1 MKAPEI
7 QGLQCVA
14 LLTQG
19 DLVATWKAVQESL
32 QREVEVRIAQP
43 GADHD
48 QVVHFLDIS
57 RMIARLSHPH
67 LAQIHDVVTGPE
79 ATYVVMEHVAGASL
93 AEMAAGT
100 GPLKSSQVL
109 PLAEQLASAIDHAWT
124 QAQIV
129 FRNLK
134 PQNIRVN
141 SRGILKLSEFS
152 LAVHVAGGVDPTVI
166 DKGMVVGT
174 PHYVSPEQARAD
186 ADIDTRSDM
195 YAFGAILY
203 YLVTGTAPFEGKDQ
217 HEIFEKQISGQIPH
231 PRTLS
236 PSLPLPLCQ
245 LIARLM
251 MKSPSERYAN
261 WTDILADIR
270 RLQSG
275 KGIVRPP
282 ATMAGSTVAP
292 LAGSV
297 GDAERPL
304 KVRARQTAAAV
315 RGAQSAERR
324 GGRHFLLWLLMA
336 LWFAW
341 LANARLDNPLGL
353 PQQVMLELPEIA
365 FPTSWL
371 PSRPAADEAAGSID
385 AAKTAE
391 AAGTVDTAGTAGTA
405 EPAGTA
411 ATAEATVVTGGAA
424 GTAETAEPAAAAR
437 TVAAAAS
444 DAPSAAIPPAVLA
457 RAAAA
462 LRTDGV
468 PGAIRVLEE
477 AGAVADPMRRALESL
492 PSTAALLEE
501 GLRAQTGKEIVI
513 RHMGRERRIITAR
526 VADGELAAAFL
537 SDGGSRPITL
547 RLDSL
552 DAAEQ
557 LRWLPAART
566 PAEHAVHGILALQ
579 SGNTAS
585 LREHQDAA
593 GILAPLFRITP

>member
-1 MKAPEI
+1 M
-7 QGLQCVA
+7 A
-14 LLTQG
+14 LLAQG

-48 QVVHFLDIS
+48 QIVHFLDIS

-67 LAQIHDVVTGPE
+67 LAQIHDVVTGP
-79 ATYVVMEHVAGASL
+79 ADTYVVMEHVAGASL
-93 AEMAAGT
+93 AEMVAGT

-152 LAVHVAGGVDPTVI
+152 LAVHIVAGADPTAI

-203 YLVTGTAPFEGKDQ
+203 YLATGTAPFEGKDQ

-236 PSLPLPLCQ
+236 PSLPLPICH

-275 KGIVRPP
+275 KGIARPP
-282 ATMAGSTVAP
+282 ASLAGSTVAP
-292 LAGSV
+292 LAGAV

-304 KVRARQTAAAV
+304 KVRARQTAAAA
-315 RGAQSAERR
+315 RGGLSAERR
-324 GGRHFLLWLLMA
+324 GGGHFILWLLMA

-353 PQQVMLELPEIA
+353 PPQAMFELPEIS
-365 FPTSWL
+365 FPSW
-371 PSRPAADEAAGSID
+371 SRHRPAAEAEGGTETVGTVGTAE
-385 AAKTAE
+385 TAE
-391 AAGTVDTAGTAGTA
+391 AAGTTGAAGTAGTA
-405 EPAGTA
+405 GDAVATEAAG
-411 ATAEATVVTGGAA
+411 VVGAA
-424 GTAETAEPAAAAR
+424 GGAGAAEAIAAVVVAEDAA
-437 TVAAAAS
+437 
-444 DAPSAAIPPAVLA
+444 APSAIPPTVLA
-457 RAAAA
+457 ETAAA

-468 PGAIRVLEE
+468 PGAIRVLEGVGE
-477 AGAVADPMRRALESL
+477 VAAPMRRALASL
-492 PSTAALLEE
+492 PSSAALLEE

-513 RHMGRERRIITAR
+513 RHMGRERRIIPAR

-579 SGNTAS
+579 SGNAAS

-593 GILAPLFRITP
+593 GVLSPLLSAASR